1 MATFKSASLRSF
13 YDTTKKHLQCLRS
26 LGQDDNQMQVLTMMQ
41 SKLPRSVLVTLA
53 EMKPEGEEWTVE
65 NFQRLLKR
73 HINAQE
79 AGDLQKKL
87 FQKPNESSRSPI
99 YIHTTNTKHST
110 GESLLTNTK
119 NVDLEEIASFAMM
132 NNIEVINAVDTQT
145 SNPAKNDYRTDTL
158 NE

>member
-1 MATFKSASLRSF
+1 
-13 YDTTKKHLQCLRS
+13 
-26 LGQDDNQMQVLTMMQ
+26 MMQ

-87 FQKPNESSRSPI
+87 FQKRRFGRNCI
-99 YIHTTNTKHST
+99 
-110 GESLLTNTK
+110 
-119 NVDLEEIASFAMM
+119 FC
-132 NNIEVINAVDTQT
+132 
-145 SNPAKNDYRTDTL
+145 ND
-158 NE
+158 EQH